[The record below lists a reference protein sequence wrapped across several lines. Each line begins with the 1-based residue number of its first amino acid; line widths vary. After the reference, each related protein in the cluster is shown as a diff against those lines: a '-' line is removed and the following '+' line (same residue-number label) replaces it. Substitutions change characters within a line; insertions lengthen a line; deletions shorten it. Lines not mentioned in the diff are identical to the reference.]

1 MFLRL
6 ACAVICCACSG
17 VILVLW
23 LRSTSNR
30 CGGVGGGGVGY
41 GQELA
46 SGCTGI
52 DCIVRETDSSS
63 MCFDAVSSD
72 SVEGSGSVFGVSGG
86 GLEVSP
92 AVLEALVSVG
102 TAVRPGVPWVVSAV
116 VVARRPSAFAAAM
129 SEGAMRPRMS
139 GSLDCG
145 GWVSVD
151 SGCGGISVPSVSMD
165 AGFGE
170 IGDC

>member
-6 ACAVICCACSG
+6 ACAVICSACSG

-52 DCIVRETDSSS
+52 DCIVRETKSSS
-63 MCFDAVSSD
+63 MLFDAVSSD
-72 SVEGSGSVFGVSGG
+72 SVKGGGFGFGVGVG

-116 VVARRPSAFAAAM
+116 VVARGLPAFAAAM
-129 SEGAMRPRMS
+129 SEGDMRPRLS

-151 SGCGGISVPSVSMD
+151 PGCGGISMRSISMD
-165 AGFGE
+165 AGFWK